1 LVLSKVGLAAVG
13 ALFALAPG
21 LAGQD
26 KKLEWRDL
34 AEYELYKSA
43 ANDPNAA
50 SRLSTLEKWKFQYP
64 QTDYIDVRLDMFLIS
79 YQQLTRPR
87 DAFNM
92 AIEILQTRPNQLRAL
107 SAVVGSVYQFKDPTA
122 TDLEIT
128 EKAANNLLTNLDSIY
143 APANKP
149 PETKDADWAKLKPE
163 MKIFAQRTMTW
174 IAVQRKDHAR
184 TEAEALKTLALDP
197 NQGQVSFWLAG
208 AMMAQRATK
217 PETYPA
223 ALFHYARAA
232 AFDGPG
238 CLVATDRKNIRDFLV
253 KAYSQYHGS
262 ADGIEELLA
271 LAKNNVMPPREWAG
285 IRTAA
290 DIEKEKQAAEEAA
303 AKANPM
309 LALWRSIKRELTG
322 TNGQEYFENRM
333 KGALV
338 PGNVVEGVT
347 KFKGKL
353 ISMTPATR
361 PKELVVAIEKSET
374 PDVMLKLDGVLPGK
388 MESGAEIEFEGIAA
402 AFSKEPFM
410 VTFDVEKSK
419 IVGWTGKN
427 TPAPTTK
434 KPGAAGKKKAG

>member
-1 LVLSKVGLAAVG
+1 MLSKVGLAALGVV
-13 ALFALAPG
+13 FALAPG
-21 LAGQD
+21 LAAQD
-26 KKLEWRDL
+26 KKPEWKDR
-34 AEYELYKSA
+34 AEYDLYESA
-43 ANDPNAA
+43 AKDANAT
-50 SRLSTLEKWKFQYP
+50 SRLATLEKWKSLYP
-64 QTDYIDVRLDMFLIS
+64 QTDFTDVRQDMFLIS

-92 AIEILQTRPNQLRAL
+92 GIEILRTRPNQLRAL
-107 SAVVGSVYQFKDPTA
+107 SAIVGYVYQFKDPTT
-122 TDLEIT
+122 TDLEVT
-128 EKAANNLLTNLDSIY
+128 EQAANHLLTNLESIY
-143 APANKP
+143 ARANKP
-149 PETKDADWAKLKPE
+149 PEMKDDEWSKAKPE
-163 MKIFAQRTMTW
+163 MKVFAQRTLAW
-174 IAVQRKDHAR
+174 IAVQRKDHVR

-197 NQGQVSFWLAG
+197 NQGQVSYWLAG

-238 CLVATDRKNIRDFLV
+238 CLVATDRKNIRDFLL

-262 ADGIEELLA
+262 PDGVEELLA

-290 DIEKEKQAAEEAA
+290 DIEKEKQAAEEAIIR
-303 AKANPM
+303 ANPM
-309 LALWRSIKRELTG
+309 LALWRNIKRGLTG
-322 TNGQEYFENRM
+322 TGGQEYFESGM
-333 KGALV
+333 KGALL
-338 PGNVVEGVT
+338 PGNVEGVA

-353 ISMTPATR
+353 ISMTPALR
-361 PKELVVAIEKSET
+361 PKELVLAIEKSET
-374 PDVMLKLDGVLPGK
+374 PDVTLKLDGVLPGK
-388 MESGAEIEFEGIAA
+388 MESGAEIEFEGVAA

>member
-1 LVLSKVGLAAVG
+1 MLSKVGLAALGVV
-13 ALFALAPG
+13 LALAPG
-21 LAGQD
+21 LAAQD
-26 KKLEWRDL
+26 KKPEWKDR
-34 AEYELYKSA
+34 AEYDLYDSA
-43 ANDPNAA
+43 AKDANAT
-50 SRLSTLEKWKFQYP
+50 SRLATLEKWKSQYP
-64 QTDYIDVRLDMFLIS
+64 QTDFTDVRQDMFLIS
-79 YQQLTRPR
+79 YQQLNRPR

-92 AIEILQTRPNQLRAL
+92 GIEILRTRPNQLRAL
-107 SAVVGSVYQFKDPTA
+107 SAIVGYVYQFKDPTP
-122 TDLEIT
+122 TDLEVT
-128 EKAANNLLTNLDSIY
+128 EQAANHLLTNLDSIY

-149 PETKDADWAKLKPE
+149 PEMKDAEWSRAKPE
-163 MKIFAQRTMTW
+163 MKVFAQRTTTW
-174 IAVQRKDHAR
+174 IAVQRKDHVR
-184 TEAEALKTLALDP
+184 TEGEALKTLALDP
-197 NQGQVSFWLAG
+197 NQGQVSYWLAG

-238 CLVATDRKNIRDFLV
+238 SLVATDRKNIRDFLV

-262 ADGIEELLA
+262 PEGVEELLA
-271 LAKNNVMPPREWAG
+271 LAKTHVMPPTEWAG

-290 DIEKEKQAAEEAA
+290 EIEKEKLAAEEAIVR
-303 AKANPM
+303 ANPM
-309 LALWRSIKRELTG
+309 LALWRKIKLGLTG
-322 TNGQEYFENRM
+322 AGGQEYFDSGM
-333 KGALV
+333 KGALL
-338 PGNVVEGVT
+338 PGNVEGVA

-353 ISMTPATR
+353 VSMTPALR
-361 PKELVVAIEKSET
+361 PKELVLAIEKSET
-374 PDVMLKLDGVLPGK
+374 PDVTLKLDGTLPGK
-388 MESGAEIEFEGIAA
+388 MESGAEIEFEGVAA